1 MSPSDPESSKTR
13 IFFVKSNLLLWRR
26 LLDCSCP
33 EDLSSIAVSIIA
45 MTDVT
50 ICFFWSFTEDVV
62 LSVSLSIVLVEAC
75 DE

>member
-1 MSPSDPESSKTR
+1 MSPSDPESSKTL
-13 IFFVKSNLLLWRR
+13 IFFVKRNLLLLRR

-33 EDLSSIAVSIIA
+33 EALSSIAVSIIA

-50 ICFFWSFTEDVV
+50 FWSATEEVI
-62 LSVSLSIVLVEAC
+62 LSVSQSIVLLDAL